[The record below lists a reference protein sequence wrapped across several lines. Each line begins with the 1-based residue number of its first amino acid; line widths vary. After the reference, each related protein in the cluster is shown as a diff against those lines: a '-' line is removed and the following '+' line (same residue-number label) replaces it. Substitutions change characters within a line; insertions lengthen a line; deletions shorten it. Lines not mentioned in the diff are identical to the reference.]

1 MRASVSF
8 RHGSQLKTGVWP
20 WAEPM
25 PLLVPPDWLSWE
37 SSPGVCHAQHGFRA
51 CRSQHGLRPSS
62 SATFLLEGAKWRRRW
77 RHTDGSPWR
86 SEASALGGQLG
97 RLAGVLCFAVTGGK
111 RAMRARKA
119 WRLHQTQALLLFCMC
134 FKGGSGWRPPCS
146 IQPATLGSPAPF
158 SSPGFECSP
167 MPESHAMSVER
178 PSKVIWGVVLF
189 PGCLCC
195 GE

>member
-1 MRASVSF
+1 MLHLTPLSDHADFKKMILYYAFISNAIKMRASVSF

-97 RLAGVLCFAVTGGK
+97 RLAGVLCSAVTGGK

-119 WRLHQTQALLLFCMC
+119 WRLHQTQALLHVFQRRLGLEATVQHRTGDF
-134 FKGGSGWRPPCS
+134 GEPRPF
-146 IQPATLGSPAPF
+146 QLW
-158 SSPGFECSP
+158 
-167 MPESHAMSVER
+167 VR
-178 PSKVIWGVVLF
+178 V
-189 PGCLCC
+189 
-195 GE
+195 